1 MEVKYTGPGPLA
13 GENGTR
19 DLTVT
24 VEPACRSYTVRL
36 AFASPAGRVYITPP
50 LTLTDGEATY
60 PLPSCLLD
68 APGKL
73 RAQAVAESGDGK
85 IAKSEIA
92 CFRVERSIAAR
103 AAREPETGELIS
115 LYTLHTAL
123 TTLSA
128 AVDGKAAAAH
138 THAYSEITGTPTVPV
153 ISTDILTDAA
163 SDLKTASPKA
173 VKTYVDAAVVGG
185 GGSVT
190 VDDAI
195 SGSSTNPVQNK
206 VIKTALDNKQDKL
219 TFDKNPTQN
228 SKKPVESGGVYT
240 ALSGKQ
246 DALTFDDSPT
256 QNSDNPVKSGGVYT
270 ALGNKQDKLTAAT
283 GDFTPATGHTPTVT
297 KCIRQLGNIVYVQ
310 LQLVWDEALGSRS
323 ITELGT
329 LTGVDAPALTI
340 ASDICA
346 TDTVGTGTSVP
357 TSLAKVTI
365 DQNKKVY
372 VGGYTSTDTMIT
384 INTFY
389 ITA

>member
-1 MEVKYTGPGPLA
+1 MEVKYTGPGPWA

-153 ISTDILTDAA
+153 ISTDISADAA
-163 SDLKTASPKA
+163 SDAKTASPKA
-173 VKTYVDAAVVGG
+173 VKTYVDAVVAGG
-185 GGSVT
+185 GTPIT

-240 ALSGKQ
+240 ALSG
-246 DALTFDDSPT
+246 
-256 QNSDNPVKSGGVYT
+256 
-270 ALGNKQDKLTAAT
+270 KQDKLTAAT

-329 LTGVDAPALTI
+329 LTGVDAPSLTI

-346 TDTVGTGTSVP
+346 TDTAGTGTSVP

-372 VGGYTSTDTMIT
+372 VGGYTSTDTLIM